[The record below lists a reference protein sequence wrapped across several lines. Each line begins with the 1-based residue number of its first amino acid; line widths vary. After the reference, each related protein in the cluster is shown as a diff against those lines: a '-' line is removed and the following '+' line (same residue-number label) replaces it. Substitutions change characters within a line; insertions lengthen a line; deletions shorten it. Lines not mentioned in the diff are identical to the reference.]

1 MFYAT
6 IKFLLYLPLRIL
18 YPTRVKMLAKFPSG
32 KAILVCNHTSLADIL
47 ILGVC
52 IKRQMYIWGK
62 QELFKNRFYTFI
74 LKKLHAI
81 PVNRTNAGIS
91 TIKKS
96 LEVLN
101 NDKLLCIFPEGTRKL
116 EEQSNLELKNG
127 VLLIALKANTNI
139 IPAMLLSRP
148 RVFKRNTLLIGEQW
162 DLSQYAGQKISKEL
176 LTSLS
181 GTLAEKMQSLKNN
194 FTNNN

>member
-1 MFYAT
+1 
-6 IKFLLYLPLRIL
+6 
-18 YPTRVKMLAKFPSG
+18 MLAKFPSG